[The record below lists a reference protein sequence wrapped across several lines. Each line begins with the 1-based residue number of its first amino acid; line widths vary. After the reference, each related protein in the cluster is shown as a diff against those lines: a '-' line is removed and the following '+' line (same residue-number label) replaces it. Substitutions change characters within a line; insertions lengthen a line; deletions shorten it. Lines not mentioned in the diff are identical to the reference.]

1 MPLSEK
7 AAMDKSIHSRDYSVF
22 LSLLKNARVN
32 AQVPQ
37 TELAERLGVT
47 QVFVS
52 KVERGERRLDL
63 VETLWWCHSLGVSF
77 SEFASTLESG
87 VGHAAKDISRPRKK
101 T

>member
-1 MPLSEK
+1 
-7 AAMDKSIHSRDYSVF
+7 MDKSIHSSDYAKF
-22 LSLLKNARVN
+22 LSLLKSTRLD

-63 VETLWWCHSLGVSF
+63 VETLWWCQSLGVSF
-77 SEFASTLESG
+77 SEFASTLELG
-87 VGHAAKDISRPRKK
+87 VGHAAKDISRPKIK